1 MTHIDLALSEELAVY
16 WAWIASLVPLLF
28 PRRAGP
34 DKESSE
40 RERNEY
46 GVRNAGYSLLVLLVL
61 PLCFTGGV
69 RIVTRIRDWT
79 SEATLF
85 EAAMRVCPLSVKTL
99 ANHALLQHSQGEGHS
114 AVLASEW

>member
-1 MTHIDLALSEELAVY
+1 MY
-16 WAWIASLVPLLF
+16 WAWVASLLPLLS

-34 DKESSE
+34 DSDKEGSV
-40 RERNEY
+40 RERSEY

-61 PLCFTGGV
+61 PLCFSGGV

-99 ANHALLQHSQGEGHS
+99 ANHALLQHSQGKGHS